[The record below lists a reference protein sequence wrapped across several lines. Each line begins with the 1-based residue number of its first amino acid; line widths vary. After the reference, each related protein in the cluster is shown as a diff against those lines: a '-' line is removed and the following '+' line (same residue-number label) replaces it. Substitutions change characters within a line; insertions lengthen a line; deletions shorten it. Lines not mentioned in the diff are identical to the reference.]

1 MRTLL
6 VLAVA
11 MPACALLAAVRLAEV
26 PHEVSSQAVQ
36 QSPLPKIGPAPG
48 FALTSQDGAQVSLS
62 DLHGKVVA
70 VTFIFT
76 RCSDTCPVL
85 TPMMSLV
92 QDRLGDDFGPKVVF
106 ASITVDPEHDTPEML
121 KLYAQMHGA
130 DVAGWSFL
138 TGPPPII
145 LELARRYGVFAAKN
159 ANGDVEHSFLTSIVD
174 RRGILRV
181 PASAREDRPAL
192 LGLGRPPLSRS
203 GLLDQIAAVSRSL
216 AAAGVRSGD
225 RVAICIPDGPE
236 MATAFLGVCAV
247 AASAPLNPAYREE
260 EFAFFLSDL
269 QPRALVLPAGSESPA
284 RAAAALFCASCAR
297 RCHCRRI
304 DDVF

>member
-48 FALTSQDGAQVSLS
+48 FALTSQDRAQVRLS

-138 TGPPPII
+138 TGPPPTI
-145 LELARRYGVFAAKN
+145 LDLARRYGVFAAKN

-181 PASAREDRPAL
+181 QYL
-192 LGLGRPPLSRS
+192 
-203 GLLDQIAAVSRSL
+203 
-216 AAAGVRSGD
+216 GVRFD
-225 RVAICIPDGPE
+225 P
-236 MATAFLGVCAV
+236 
-247 AASAPLNPAYREE
+247 E
-260 EFAFFLSDL
+260 EFRRDLLSL
-269 QPRALVLPAGSESPA
+269 LRE
-284 RAAAALFCASCAR
+284 R
-297 RCHCRRI
+297 
-304 DDVF
+304 